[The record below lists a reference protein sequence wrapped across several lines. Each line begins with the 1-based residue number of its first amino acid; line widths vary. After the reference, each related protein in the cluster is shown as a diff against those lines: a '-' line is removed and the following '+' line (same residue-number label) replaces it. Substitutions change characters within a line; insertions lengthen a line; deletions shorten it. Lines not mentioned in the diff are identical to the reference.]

1 MSFNREY
8 ESVWAGS
15 ATESFYNGDVFDR
28 SRVLKQPEFT
38 RSGRGNDGAYYVL
51 GVDVARNG
59 CQTVIT
65 VVKVNPQKK
74 GIGIKSVVNIVT
86 IESEHFRDQANEIK
100 RQYLNYSPRM
110 VVVDGN
116 GLGVGLVDF
125 LVMPTSDEKTGE
137 DFAAFEVANDDKKIY
152 KNIDNG
158 GNTYGKALWIVKADA
173 ELNFEG
179 YTALL
184 QQMGSGKLR
193 FLENERDAKASLV
206 SKNKYKT
213 MAESEKI
220 NAIKPFTLTSV
231 LKTEMMNLT
240 RPETNSIRFSL
251 VPINTKIGKDKVSSL
266 MYAIYVI
273 KLQEDKDRNR
283 KKTNLASFVFY
294 N

>member
-1 MSFNREY
+1 M
-8 ESVWAGS
+8 
-15 ATESFYNGDVFDR
+15 
-28 SRVLKQPEFT
+28 
-38 RSGRGNDGAYYVL
+38 
-51 GVDVARNG
+51 ARNG

-74 GIGIKSVVNIVT
+74 GIGIKSIVNIVT

-116 GLGVGLVDF
+116 GLGIGLVDF
-125 LVMPTSDEKTGE
+125 LVVPTEDTKTGE
-137 DFAAFEVANDDKKIY
+137 DFSAFEVANDDKKIY
-152 KNIDNG
+152 KNVDND
-158 GNTYGKALWIVKADA
+158 GNSYGKVLWIIKADT

-184 QQMGSGKLR
+184 QQMGSGKIR
-193 FLENERDAKASLV
+193 FLENERDAKSSLV
-206 SKNKYKT
+206 EKRKYSD
-213 MAESEKI
+213 MAESEKVE
-220 NAIKPFTLTSV
+220 AIRPFSLTSI

-283 KKTNLASFVFY
+283 KKGSLAKFAFY

>member
-1 MSFNREY
+1 
-8 ESVWAGS
+8 
-15 ATESFYNGDVFDR
+15 
-28 SRVLKQPEFT
+28 
-38 RSGRGNDGAYYVL
+38 
-51 GVDVARNG
+51 
-59 CQTVIT
+59 
-65 VVKVNPQKK
+65 
-74 GIGIKSVVNIVT
+74 
-86 IESEHFRDQANEIK
+86 
-100 RQYLNYSPRM
+100 M

-116 GLGVGLVDF
+116 GLGIGLVDF
-125 LVMPTSDEKTGE
+125 LVVPTEDTKTGE
-137 DFAAFEVANDDKKIY
+137 DFSAFEVANDDKKIY
-152 KNIDNG
+152 KNVDND
-158 GNTYGKALWIVKADA
+158 GNSYGKVLWIIKADA

-184 QQMGSGKLR
+184 QQMGSGKIR

-206 SKNKYKT
+206 EKRKYGS
-213 MAESEKI
+213 MAESEKVE
-220 NAIKPFTLTSV
+220 AIRPFSLTSI

-283 KKTNLASFVFY
+283 KKGSLAKFAFY

>member
-1 MSFNREY
+1 M
-8 ESVWAGS
+8 
-15 ATESFYNGDVFDR
+15 
-28 SRVLKQPEFT
+28 
-38 RSGRGNDGAYYVL
+38 
-51 GVDVARNG
+51 ARNG

>member
-1 MSFNREY
+1 M
-8 ESVWAGS
+8 
-15 ATESFYNGDVFDR
+15 
-28 SRVLKQPEFT
+28 
-38 RSGRGNDGAYYVL
+38 
-51 GVDVARNG
+51 
-59 CQTVIT
+59 
-65 VVKVNPQKK
+65 VKVNPQKK

-100 RQYLNYSPRM
+100 RQYLNYNPRM

-116 GLGVGLVDF
+116 GLGIGLVDF
-125 LVMPTSDEKTGE
+125 LVVPTEDTKTGE

-152 KNIDNG
+152 KNIDND
-158 GNTYGKALWIVKADA
+158 GNSYGKVLWIIKADA

-184 QQMGSGKLR
+184 QQMGSGKIR

-206 SKNKYKT
+206 EKKRYGT
-213 MAESEKI
+213 MAESEKVE
-220 NAIKPFTLTSV
+220 AIRPFSLTSI

-283 KKTNLASFVFY
+283 KKGSLAKFAFY